1 MPDLTADLT
10 PNENINVAKNV
21 NKYISLTRNLMHHT
35 SECMIGAHMIT
46 IFLRGQKLKIGHI

>member
-21 NKYISLTRNLMHHT
+21 NTPHSNVVKN
-35 SECMIGAHMIT
+35 A
-46 IFLRGQKLKIGHI
+46 K